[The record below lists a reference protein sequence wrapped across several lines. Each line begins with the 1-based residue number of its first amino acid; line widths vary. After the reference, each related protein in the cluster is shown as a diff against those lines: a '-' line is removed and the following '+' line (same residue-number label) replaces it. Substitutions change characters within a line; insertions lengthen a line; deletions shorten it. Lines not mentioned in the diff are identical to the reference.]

1 MSTEQK
7 ILSLV
12 QELNYASSSNVFV
25 AFSPGPE
32 VPSTFILFSESD
44 SEWIAV
50 DRNDFEV
57 IPARGGLVLCEGDVD
72 AVRLDQS
79 EYLLAHDARSNALL
93 FEREVYELTEDK
105 TVVGLKIIWE
115 AEA

>member
-7 ILSLV
+7 MLSMV
-12 QELNYASSSNVFV
+12 QDLNYAASSNVFV

-32 VPSTFILFSESD
+32 VPSTFVLFSEKD
-44 SEWIAV
+44 SEWVVV

-57 IPARGGLVLCEGDVD
+57 ITARGGVVLCEGDVD

-79 EYLLAHDARSNALL
+79 EYLLAHDANSSALL
-93 FEREVYELTEDK
+93 FEREVYELVEDK
-105 TVVGLKIIWE
+105 SVVGLKIIWE

>member
-7 ILSLV
+7 LLSLV
-12 QELNYASSSNVFV
+12 QDLNYAASSNVFV

-32 VPSTFILFSESD
+32 VPSTFVFFSEED
-44 SEWIAV
+44 SEWVIV

-57 IPARGGLVLCEGDVD
+57 ITARGGVVLCEGDVD

-79 EYLLAHDARSNALL
+79 EYLLAHDVKSSALL
-93 FEREVYELTEDK
+93 FEREVYELVEDK
-105 TVVGLKIIWE
+105 SVVGLKIIWE

>member
-1 MSTEQK
+1 MSTEQE

-25 AFSPGPE
+25 TFSPGPE
-32 VPSTFILFSESD
+32 VPSTFVLFSESD
-44 SEWIAV
+44 SEWIVV

-57 IPARGGLVLCEGDVD
+57 LAARGGLVLCEGDVD

-79 EYLLAHDARSNALL
+79 EYLLAHDVKSNALL

-105 TVVGLKIIWE
+105 TVVGLKIIWD